1 MTRLRRVGIFSD
13 HSIRQ
18 SLLSLQVNNFES
30 GQYLAKL
37 WARVECSA
45 FLIHGVHE
53 TIHTAGR
60 VPVHSISHYL
70 LGLVRLEL
78 YSVHYWDSV

>member
-37 WARVECSA
+37 WARVECPA
-45 FLIHGVHE
+45 F
-53 TIHTAGR
+53 
-60 VPVHSISHYL
+60 
-70 LGLVRLEL
+70 
-78 YSVHYWDSV
+78 